1 VSRIPASADRF
12 LVFERGLRV
21 EVFDAEPFDV
31 ALDGVSL
38 VGRGMAASVPSV
50 TR

>member
-1 VSRIPASADRF
+1 MPASADRF
-12 LVFERGLRV
+12 FAVERGLRA

-38 VGRGMAASVPSV
+38 VGRGMAASVSSV